1 MIVDFLSE
9 NCKPETV
16 KEYVQYNENLKC
28 CLTRI
33 LYQEKNF
40 KNVGEIIAAHIEAE
54 IIYHQQIY
62 K

>member
-1 MIVDFLSE
+1 MIADFLSE

-16 KEYVQYNENLKC
+16 KEYVQYTEILKR
-28 CLTRI
+28 CLTRN

-40 KNVGEIIAAHIEAE
+40 KTADEIIVAHIEAE
-54 IIYHQQIY
+54 IIYQQQIY